1 MILFAQDVPRSALP
15 EVARLPGVLQVEPQQ
30 FHSATLRNGPREKRV
45 ALEARPADATL
56 SRVIGEDG
64 SAITAPPGGHPAVDE
79 RLAEHSGAAVGDSVE
94 VAFMT
99 GLRETHEM
107 AVTGLVEQY
116 LGLGAYADID
126 FLDAQFRRSPQ
137 MSVVNV
143 LIDEGAARAA
153 RRVAGDARAVR
164 PDPDDGEPPR
174 LRGDDQP
181 EHQRG
186 QRHLCR
192 HRDPDHRGRGL

>member
-1 MILFAQDVPRSALP
+1 
-15 EVARLPGVLQVEPQQ
+15 
-30 FHSATLRNGPREKRV
+30 
-45 ALEARPADATL
+45 
-56 SRVIGEDG
+56 
-64 SAITAPPGGHPAVDE
+64 
-79 RLAEHSGAAVGDSVE
+79 VGDPVE

-107 AVTGLVEQY
+107 IVTGLVEQY

-126 FLDAQFRRSPQ
+126 FLDAQFRRAPQ

-143 LIDEGAARAA
+143 LIDPEGLPELHAALQETPALS
-153 RRVAGDARAVR
+153 GLIMM
-164 PDPDDGEPPR
+164 DGEPPR

-186 QRHLCR
+186 ERHLRR

>member
-1 MILFAQDVPRSALP
+1 
-15 EVARLPGVLQVEPQQ
+15 
-30 FHSATLRNGPREKRV
+30 
-45 ALEARPADATL
+45 
-56 SRVIGEDG
+56 
-64 SAITAPPGGHPAVDE
+64 
-79 RLAEHSGAAVGDSVE
+79 VGDTVE

-126 FLDAQFRRSPQ
+126 FLDAQFRRSEQ

-143 LIDEGAARAA
+143 LIDPRVPARPA
-153 RRVAGDARAVR
+153 RRAAGDAGAVG

-174 LRGDDQP
+174 LRGHDQP
-181 EHQRG
+181 EHRRG
-186 QRHLCR
+186 EQHLR
-192 HRDPDHRGRGL
+192 GHRDPDHRGRGL